1 MKLVIINTGIC
12 TTTIKG
18 KEYFQVGLTIR
29 DRETDDG
36 LLEVHRTFAWN
47 YEKDDYETTFK
58 MYLYTDKALNI
69 IKDIRFINIIASYN
83 ADENEMEFDL
93 DDADLEEQMLKELK
107 KRYYD
112 NMYLS
117 EYKMGHTAY

>member
-1 MKLVIINTGIC
+1 MKLIIINTGIC

-69 IKDIRFINIIASYN
+69 IKDVRFVNIIASYN
-83 ADENEMEFDL
+83 ADMNELEFEL
-93 DDADLEEQMLKELK
+93 DDTDLEEQINEVLKE
-107 KRYYD
+107 RYYD

-117 EYKMGHTAY
+117 EYKKGHTAY